1 MDQIRRVEELGNG
14 GVDVLLSFV
23 HGIRLFRF
31 LGIVGEMEFLAAAG
45 IGTVVLHEL
54 VLTLPVLLCEDL

>member
-14 GVDVLLSFV
+14 GVDVLLRFV
-23 HGIRLFRF
+23 HGFRLFRF
-31 LGIVGEMEFLAAAG
+31 LGIVGEIELLAAAG
-45 IGTVVLHEL
+45 IGAVVLHEL